1 MRKIGSATE
10 RKRKNKR
17 NQVILGIGLVIV
29 MLFSIVG
36 FSFQTGN
43 SGSTNVQETK
53 IYKGYTFFKINNLWV
68 TEIGDFQFIFSNF
81 PDDVPKISGNVKFIN
96 EYADEPLYI
105 ASDRVDAGGEI
116 VLNLNQIAQRIQ
128 SACFAG
134 KVCEEDLPIKTCEDN
149 LIVIS
154 IGDENSI
161 VQKDNCV
168 FITGPE
174 SQLLKVVDEFLLKII
189 GVE

>member
-81 PDDVPKISGNVKFIN
+81 PDD
-96 EYADEPLYI
+96 
-105 ASDRVDAGGEI
+105 
-116 VLNLNQIAQRIQ
+116 
-128 SACFAG
+128 
-134 KVCEEDLPIKTCEDN
+134 
-149 LIVIS
+149 
-154 IGDENSI
+154 
-161 VQKDNCV
+161 
-168 FITGPE
+168 
-174 SQLLKVVDEFLLKII
+174 
-189 GVE
+189 

>member
-36 FSFQTGN
+36 FSFQSGN
-43 SGSTNVQETK
+43 SGNTNVQETK
-53 IYKGYTFFKINNLWV
+53 IYKGYTFSKVSDLWV
-68 TEIGDFQFIFSNF
+68 TELGAFQFIFSNF
-81 PDDVPKISGNVKFIN
+81 PDDVPKIPGNVKFID
-96 EYADEPLYI
+96 EYANEPLYV
-105 ASDRVDAGGEI
+105 ASEKVDAGGEI
-116 VLNLNQIAQRIQ
+116 VLNLRQIAQRVQ
-128 SACFAG
+128 PACFEG
-134 KVCEEDLPIKTCEDN
+134 KLCEDDLPIKTCEDN

-154 IGDENSI
+154 VGEENSI
-161 VQKDNCV
+161 VQEDNCV
-168 FITGPE
+168 FITGIE
-174 SQLLKVVDEFLLKII
+174 NQLLKVVDEFLLKII